1 MRESAYSNSA
11 SSDLHRSTQL
21 RKDEEKIL
29 DKTHSTNSTN
39 SMDSMAQI
47 SVYFSLHQAE
57 CGSQSEA
64 SELGIALESIQVLRI
79 PPQLAAVES
88 KAFASSG
95 CGVAK
100 LLVPETVTII
110 GPNAFRNCAWKRLEE
125 THDLDDDVS
134 YDPLEISFNEDVSFG
149 RAIQRRCDFR
159 LLKGC

>member
-1 MRESAYSNSA
+1 M
-11 SSDLHRSTQL
+11 D
-21 RKDEEKIL
+21 
-29 DKTHSTNSTN
+29 

-79 PPQLAAVES
+79 PPQLAVES

-95 CGVAK
+95 CTAAK
-100 LLVPETVTII
+100 LLVPEKVTII

-134 YDPLEISFNEDVSFG
+134 
-149 RAIQRRCDFR
+149 
-159 LLKGC
+159 